1 MTSVAKYKD
10 LTHRPFKKVLVANRG
25 EIAVRVIRACRD
37 LGLSPIAVYS
47 EADADCRHVSMADQ
61 AWCIGPGP
69 SAESYLRIDK
79 IIEAAKKSGAE
90 AVHPGFGFLS
100 ENAEFA
106 NAVLEAGLVWVGP
119 SPTAIHSMGDKTF
132 AKRAVTAAGV
142 PCSPGK
148 NEPLKD
154 ITDLKK
160 VIDQIGYPVILKAAA
175 GGGGRGMRVIRKAE
189 EIEDAFTNCQREAQ
203 SYFGNPDVFCERFIE
218 RPRHVE
224 IQVLADSQGNTVH
237 LFDRDCTIQRRN
249 QKLIEE
255 APSSYISEETRAEMG
270 RVAVKAAQSVG
281 YVNAGTCEF
290 ILESPDKF
298 YFMEMNTRIQ
308 VEHPVSEAIT
318 GIDLVQWQLRVAAG
332 EAIPFKQKD
341 IQIRGW
347 AFEARV
353 NAEDP
358 FNGFR
363 PSIGEVTRLELPAG
377 PGVRVDTHL
386 YSGYRI
392 PTHYDSMIA
401 KIIVHGQNRE
411 DALAKLYRALGET
424 VIDGVETTIPYHQAL
439 IRSSA
444 FRAGEYTT
452 RFVEENDSLLK
463 EFESHQ
469 DEFSSESALASLLK
483 VHGIRKGQAHPAE
496 SNNGNNSS
504 AANRHVSAASSNDNP
519 WAQAH
524 RLDATRR

>member
-1 MTSVAKYKD
+1 MTSDTKYKE
-10 LTHRPFKKVLVANRG
+10 LVFRPFKKVLIANRG

-47 EADADCRHVSMADQ
+47 EADVDSRHVSMADQ

-69 SAESYLRIDK
+69 SSESYLRIDK
-79 IIEAAKKSGAE
+79 IIEAARASGAE

-106 NAVLEAGLVWVGP
+106 NAVLNAGLVWVGP
-119 SPTAIHSMGDKTF
+119 SPLAIHSMGDKTF

-154 ITDLKK
+154 VEDLKK
-160 VIDQIGYPVILKAAA
+160 VIAQIGYPVILKAAA
-175 GGGGRGMRVIRKAE
+175 GGGGRGMRVIKKAE
-189 EIEDAFTNCQREAQ
+189 DIEDSFANCQREAQ

-224 IQVLADSQGNTVH
+224 IQILADGKGNVVH
-237 LFDRDCTIQRRN
+237 LFERDCTIQRRN

-255 APSSYISEETRAEMG
+255 APSSYISEATRAEMG

-290 ILESPDKF
+290 ILESPEKF

-308 VEHPVSEAIT
+308 VEHPVSESIT

-332 EAIPFKQKD
+332 ESLTFTQKD
-341 IQIRGW
+341 IHIRGW

-363 PSIGEVTRLELPAG
+363 PSVGEVTRLELPAG

-386 YSGYRI
+386 YAGYKI

-401 KIIVHGQNRE
+401 KIIVHGQNRN

-424 VIDGVETTIPYHQAL
+424 IIDGVETTIPYHQAL
-439 IRSSA
+439 IKSDA

-452 RFVEENDSLLK
+452 RFVEENEALLK
-463 EFESHQ
+463 DFESHQ
-469 DEFSSESALASLLK
+469 VELSEEGALALALK
-483 VHGIRKGQAHPAE
+483 VNSIRKEQSSADS
-496 SNNGNNSS
+496 SNNSH
-504 AANRHVSAASSNDNP
+504 ANHDSGRETAIPSTNP